1 MGLDIIIMACSWLAY
16 SCFNITLQPNYQCE
30 GILLMPMFYLAPLYV
45 FLSVSSFEDVLR
57 LLNPL
62 FKYILVH
69 PTPSSDIIVTASHL
83 YMSLLT
89 MALSDDYP
97 SLPILRILTALLPL
111 TPTHSQQHILTLSN
125 RIEVFF

>member
-1 MGLDIIIMACSWLAY
+1 MVSQSTSLNVYI
-16 SCFNITLQPNYQCE
+16 
-30 GILLMPMFYLAPLYV
+30 

-69 PTPSSDIIVTASHL
+69 PTPSSDVIVTASHL
-83 YMSLLT
+83 YTSLLT
-89 MALSDDYP
+89 MAQSDDYP